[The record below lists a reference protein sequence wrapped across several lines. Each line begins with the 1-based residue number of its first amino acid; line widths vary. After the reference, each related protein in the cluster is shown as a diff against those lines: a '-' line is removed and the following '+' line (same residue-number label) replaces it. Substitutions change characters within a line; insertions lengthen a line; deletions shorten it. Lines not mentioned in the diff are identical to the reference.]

1 MQGHPDRKGPNLK
14 AAGTTNSEQA
24 GDRARRLR
32 QMKRVPLA
40 LLGLMVVVFAATQMV
55 TFGGSGYVAAFAEA
69 AIVGALAD
77 WFAVTALFRHPLGLP
92 IPHTAIIPR
101 RKDDLAAS
109 LSEFV
114 QVHFLQERVLRR
126 HLRDADLAKAVAG
139 WAIRHRDDL
148 ADIFTG
154 LARWLVESLGD
165 PKYRQFLQQRL
176 LARFDAEDLAPL
188 AGRLL
193 QLMIE
198 NRHHQELFTESL
210 RLAAAFLSENK
221 ERIRAQ
227 INRGSP
233 WWMPGFIDDR
243 IFDQMVERIQTQLLG
258 MIIDPDHELR
268 RDFDDAMA
276 RWARDLLESPE
287 TVQALSA
294 RGQKIMGD
302 PVLQSY
308 FRELFNAI
316 GETLQANLEARD
328 SSIRAAYRRALGH
341 LAVGALRDGEVRSR
355 LNDWLESGLVYVVT
369 TQGQAMTGIISA
381 TVQRWD
387 GAETATRIELQVGKD
402 LQYIR
407 INGTIVG
414 GLIGLVLH
422 AFTDLF

>member
-1 MQGHPDRKGPNLK
+1 
-14 AAGTTNSEQA
+14 
-24 GDRARRLR
+24 
-32 QMKRVPLA
+32 MKLVPLA
-40 LLGLMVVVFAATQMV
+40 LLGLMLALFALTQVFAFA
-55 TFGGSGYVAAFAEA
+55 GSGYVAAFAEA

-101 RKDDLAAS
+101 RKDELAAS

-114 QVHFLQERVLRR
+114 QTHFLQERVLRH
-126 HLRDADLAKAVAG
+126 HLRDADLARAVAG
-139 WAIRHRDDL
+139 WSIRHRDDL

-154 LARWLVESLGD
+154 LARWLVESLSD

-176 LARFDAEDLAPL
+176 LSRFDAEDLAPM

-287 TVQALSA
+287 TVKALSA
-294 RGQKIMGD
+294 RGQKIMSD

-308 FRELFNAI
+308 FGELFNAI
-316 GETLQANLEARD
+316 GEALEANLEAPN

-341 LAVGALRDGEVRSR
+341 LAVGALRDAEVRSR
-355 LNDWLESGLVYVVT
+355 FNRWLEAGLIYIVT
-369 TQGQAMTGIISA
+369 TQGRALTGIITA
-381 TVQRWD
+381 TVRRWD
-387 GAETATRIELQVGKD
+387 GEETATRIELQVGKD

-407 INGTIVG
+407 INGTLVG

-422 AFTDLF
+422 AMTDFF